1 MILYNPTDGIAQQ
14 IKIKYRPK
22 TCFIMTQLDKPIP
35 PKVTKIRKRL
45 GKILT
50 RNNLKEIDAESVF
63 TGKDFMLKIWRLLV
77 SVPLGIAIIDET
89 MSSNTLC
96 NIFYEVGMMY
106 ALGKETVVIKTDKAK
121 VPSDFV
127 RTEYVNFDSDFEENI
142 RKYFQTTFWELPNYY
157 ETIADQLD
165 RNPLLA
171 IDYLRRTYLITGN
184 NKLKKKAKRL
194 LKEAAVEGRA
204 KNSVEQLLVD
214 F

>member
-22 TCFIMTQLDKPIP
+22 TCFIMTQLGKPIP
-35 PKVTKIRKRL
+35 KKVTEIRKRL
-45 GKILT
+45 KTILT
-50 RNNLKEIDAESVF
+50 RNNLKEIDANSVF
-63 TGKDFMLKIWRLLV
+63 TGKDFMLKIWQLLV

-89 MSSNTLC
+89 MSFNTLC
-96 NIFYEVGMMY
+96 NIFYEVGMMH
-106 ALGKETVVIKTDKAK
+106 ALGKETVVIKTDKVK

-127 RTEYVNFDSDFEENI
+127 RTEYINFDSDFEENI
-142 RKYFQTTFWELPNYY
+142 KKYFQTTFWELPDYY

-184 NKLKKKAKRL
+184 NKLKKKAKKL
-194 LKEAAVEGRA
+194 FKEVEIEGRA
-204 KNSVEQLLVD
+204 KNSVERLLVD

>member
-1 MILYNPTDGIAQQ
+1 MIFYNPTDSIVQQ
-14 IKIKYRPK
+14 TKIKYRPK
-22 TCFIMTQLDKPIP
+22 TCFIMTQLGKPIP

-45 GKILT
+45 KKILT

-63 TGKDFMLKIWRLLV
+63 TGKDFMLKIWRLLI

-96 NIFYEVGMMY
+96 NIFYEIGMMQT
-106 ALGKETVVIKTDKAK
+106 LGKETVVIKTDKAK

-127 RTEYVNFDSDFEENI
+127 RTEYINFDSDFEENI
-142 RKYFQTTFWELPNYY
+142 KKYFQTTFWELPDFY
-157 ETIADQLD
+157 ETTADQLD

-184 NKLKKKAKRL
+184 NKLKEKAKRL

-204 KNSVEQLLVD
+204 KNSVEQLLVA

>member
-14 IKIKYRPK
+14 IKVTYRPQ
-22 TCFIMTQLDKPIP
+22 TCFIMTQLGQPIP
-35 PKVTKIRKRL
+35 LQVTEIRRKLTKIL
-45 GKILT
+45 N
-50 RNNLKEIDAESVF
+50 RNNLKEIDAVSVV
-63 TGKDFMLKIWRLLV
+63 TGRDFMLKIWRLLV
-77 SVPLGIAIIDET
+77 SVPIGIAIIDKT

-96 NIFYEVGMMY
+96 NIFYEVGLMHS
-106 ALGKETVVIKTDKAK
+106 LGKETVVIKTSEAK

-127 RTEYVNFDSDFEENI
+127 RTEYIKFDVDFENNLN
-142 RKYFQTTFWELPNYY
+142 KYFQTTYWDLPDYY

-171 IDYLRRTYLITGN
+171 IDYLRRSYLISGN
-184 NKLKKKAKRL
+184 NKLKKKAKRIH
-194 LKEAAVEGRA
+194 KEAAVEGRA

>member
-22 TCFIMTQLDKPIP
+22 TCFIMTQLGKPIP
-35 PKVTKIRKRL
+35 KKITEIRKRL
-45 GKILT
+45 KIILT
-50 RNNLKEIDAESVF
+50 RNNLKEIDANSVF
-63 TGKDFMLKIWRLLV
+63 TGKDFMLKIWQLLV

-89 MSSNTLC
+89 MSFNTLC
-96 NIFYEVGMMY
+96 NIFYEVGMMH
-106 ALGKETVVIKTDKAK
+106 ALGKETVVIKTCKVK

-127 RTEYVNFDSDFEENI
+127 RTEYINFDSDFEENI
-142 RKYFQTTFWELPNYY
+142 KKYFQTTFWELPDYY

-184 NKLKKKAKRL
+184 NKLKKKAKKL
-194 LKEAAVEGRA
+194 FKEVAVEGRA
-204 KNSVEQLLVD
+204 KNSVERLLVD